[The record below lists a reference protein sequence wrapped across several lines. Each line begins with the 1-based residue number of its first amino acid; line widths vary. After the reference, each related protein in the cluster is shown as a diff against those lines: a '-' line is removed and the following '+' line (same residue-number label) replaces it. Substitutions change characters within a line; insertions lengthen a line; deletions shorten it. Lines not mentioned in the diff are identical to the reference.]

1 MVKALHQEMATLYRV
16 SGDADFQPDTRVYNE
31 LVASVAKG
39 EDGATAAEAMLYEMI
54 ELSRNGIENIK
65 PNAVTF
71 RNVINAFK
79 GNYESGVAYKVEK
92 LLELQEGLYD
102 GSNSELKVDAH
113 TYNAAIQV
121 MARTRNPEKAAMTL
135 RLLET
140 MNVGLQRPGG
150 ATQFSNVELCAKCLC
165 LFQPTG
171 RCQGGIS
178 NWNQCIDTEQLL
190 MKSTTITT

>member
-1 MVKALHQEMATLYRV
+1 MGDHEMVKALHQEMATLYRV
-16 SGDADFQPDTRVYNE
+16 SGNADFQPDTRVYNE

-54 ELSRNGIENIK
+54 ELSRNGIEKIK

-102 GSNSELKVDAH
+102 GSNSERIESRRP
-113 TYNAAIQV
+113 YIQCCYSSHGPNSQSRKGRHDSS
-121 MARTRNPEKAAMTL
+121 ALGNDECRPPTTRRRDP
-135 RLLET
+135 
-140 MNVGLQRPGG
+140 
-150 ATQFSNVELCAKCLC
+150 
-165 LFQPTG
+165 
-171 RCQGGIS
+171 I
-178 NWNQCIDTEQLL
+178 
-190 MKSTTITT
+190 